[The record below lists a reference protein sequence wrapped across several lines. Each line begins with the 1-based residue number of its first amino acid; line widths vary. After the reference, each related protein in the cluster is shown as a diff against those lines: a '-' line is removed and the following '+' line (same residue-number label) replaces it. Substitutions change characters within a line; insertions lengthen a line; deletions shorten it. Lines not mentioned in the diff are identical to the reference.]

1 MARLSVFEDEAR
13 EWAQRSKTTLLTH
26 LATALAASGKVLLID
41 ADPQGSALDW
51 QAQRK
56 AAAGFPVVG
65 LPKPCCTLAPVRSAD
80 STCQRPRG
88 AVVFHN
94 LSSCLFHTGPTRCYR
109 KKGRIRNRQ

>member
-80 STCQRPRG
+80 STCQRPG
-88 AVVFHN
+88 ARTPAQA
-94 LSSCLFHTGPTRCYR
+94 LSRLHPPRSERP
-109 KKGRIRNRQ
+109 RQGSSRRRSPA